1 MMLREAPV
9 KAGLRGQPR
18 AAAVTLMAAI
28 PLPAALEQ
36 LGCDEATWSEI
47 RGKEA
52 FVKLLE
58 AGDEAGA
65 KERLDSVKAAV
76 DKKGAPK
83 AAPKA
88 AKEGSIPLPAALE
101 QMGCDEALWSK
112 IRAKAAFVKLLEAG
126 DEAGAKERLEKLRNA
141 PSITGVEMEMPAVLA
156 SWGCDEALW

>member
-1 MMLREAPV
+1 MYVFKRILVPCQCV
-9 KAGLRGQPR
+9 SGCSGNSN
-18 AAAVTLMAAI
+18 
-28 PLPAALEQ
+28 PLSVLSQ
-36 LGCDEATWSEI
+36 
-47 RGKEA
+47 
-52 FVKLLE
+52 VKLLE

-112 IRAKAAFVKLLEAG
+112 IKQKKPFVTESARACSYNSSRQVQK
-126 DEAGAKERLEKLRNA
+126 
-141 PSITGVEMEMPAVLA
+141 T
-156 SWGCDEALW
+156 